1 MKRNV
6 SITIILILTF
16 NLYMKAQDL
25 SKHQWKNRVL
35 LIITENIEDQEFKN
49 QIKKLQNNQK
59 GLQNRK
65 LIIYQMTSTHFKLG
79 ISEENEWIKRPELY
93 NNLKSNDKTFE
104 VILVGLDGGEK
115 LRQNSVLTT
124 DKLFSLIDGMPMR
137 RAEIKRNKQ

>member
-65 LIIYQMTSTHFKLG
+65 LIIYQMTPTHFKLG

-137 RAEIKRNKQ
+137 RAEIKNKN